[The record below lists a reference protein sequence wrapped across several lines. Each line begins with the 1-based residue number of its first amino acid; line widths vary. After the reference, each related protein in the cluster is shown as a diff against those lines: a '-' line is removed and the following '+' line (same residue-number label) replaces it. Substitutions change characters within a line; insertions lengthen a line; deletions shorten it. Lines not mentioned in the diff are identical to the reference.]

1 MARLYSVTGIIHRV
15 HIIRMRYVLY
25 NYLECMYSTSASLQ
39 AFIVQ
44 CTIGVIQVLV
54 QARDEIHG

>member
-1 MARLYSVTGIIHRV
+1 
-15 HIIRMRYVLY
+15 
-25 NYLECMYSTSASLQ
+25 MYSTSAYLQ

-44 CTIGVIQVLV
+44 YTIGVIQVLV